1 MRTSRLVILFA
12 AALLLALLATAPIS
26 LALGAAKGRLTA
38 ERSEGALWSG
48 RLSGA
53 QLSSLPLGEVKTR
66 TQLLPLLTGAVRL
79 EASARGGAFTG
90 KGRLLAA
97 GSRTG
102 ADQIIGIL
110 ALDRLGFAGPVNGTL
125 KLEKVAAVFQR
136 GQCRQAAGK
145 ATAQIGGSGPIS
157 QPVTL
162 TGAPVC
168 SAGRWVL
175 PMAVEGQGLRI
186 EAQVSLAGDGAW
198 RSDLVL
204 IPTDPAVGPA
214 LAAAGFT
221 QDGDRWRRSSEGR
234 P

>member
-1 MRTSRLVILFA
+1 MRTPQLLTLFVVAFVIALVA
-12 AALLLALLATAPIS
+12 GAPLS
-26 LALGAAKGRLTA
+26 LALGAAKGRLAA
-38 ERSEGALWSG
+38 EKAEGSLWSG
-48 RLSGA
+48 RLTGA
-53 QLSSLPLGEVKTR
+53 RLAGLPLGAVKTR
-66 TQLLPLLTGAVRL
+66 TQILPLLTGAVRL
-79 EASARGGAFTG
+79 ETEARGGAFTG

-102 ADQIIGIL
+102 ADQVTGLL
-110 ALDRLGFAGPVNGTL
+110 ALDRLGFAGPVNGAL

-136 GQCRQAAGK
+136 GQCRQATGK
-145 ATAQIGGSGPIS
+145 ATAQLGGTGPLP

-175 PMAVEGQGLRI
+175 PMAGEAPGLRI
-186 EAQVSLAGDGAW
+186 EAQISLAADGGW
-198 RSDLVL
+198 RSELIL
-204 IPTDPAVGPA
+204 IPSDPALGQA

-221 QDGDRWRRSSEGR
+221 QDGDRWRRASEGR